1 MLDDIE
7 QKTAALTLEEVRI
20 ELRGVI
26 EEQHKG
32 KWIYAGPEGD
42 KTQEEKHNEFVRSRV
57 RWGIA
62 LTARERGIQVEG
74 KKGSKASRSAKE
86 SIAAA
91 ITEDL
96 LS

>member
-1 MLDDIE
+1 MLDEIE
-7 QKTAALTLEEVRI
+7 QKALALTLDEVRM
-20 ELRGVI
+20 EMRGIIV
-26 EEQHKG
+26 EQHQG
-32 KWIYAGPEGD
+32 KWIFGGD
-42 KTQEEKHNEFVRSRV
+42 PKDLQAEEKHNEWVRSRIN
-57 RWGIA
+57 WGIA

-74 KKGSKASRSAKE
+74 KKASKGSRAAKE